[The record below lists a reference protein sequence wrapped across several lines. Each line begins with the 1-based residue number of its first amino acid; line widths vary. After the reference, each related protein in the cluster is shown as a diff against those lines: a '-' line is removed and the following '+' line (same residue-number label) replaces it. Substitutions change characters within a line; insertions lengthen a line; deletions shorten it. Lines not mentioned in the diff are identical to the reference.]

1 MSVTVRLGDTLGTLA
16 KCTGISQAE
25 LLRANA
31 QLNSSVPL
39 QAGQK
44 PAVPRR
50 DGRSG
55 FPGMAAGQGAS
66 LLTSRRPP
74 RC

>member
-1 MSVTVRLGDTLGTLA
+1 MGLTVRLGDSLDTLA
-16 KCTGISQAE
+16 KRAGIAQAE

-31 QLNSSVPL
+31 QLNSSVRL
-39 QAGQK
+39 QAGRK
-44 PAVPRR
+44 LAVPRR

-55 FPGMAAGQGAS
+55 SPGMAAGQGAS
-66 LLTSRRPP
+66 LLTASRPP